1 MDTEVQANLRVF
13 VEEVIQMD
21 FKSGLE
27 MTYTME
33 E

>member
-1 MDTEVQANLRVF
+1 MDNEVQANLRVF
-13 VEEVIQMD
+13 VEVVIQMD